1 MSATGLRASYAEV
14 EGTRIQTN
22 LGLVVLV
29 FYGAAVL
36 AVAIAGDWT
45 VAALMGAC
53 GVFCI
58 AGLRASWTH
67 DGCSAKATGCPLRGR
82 TGKRRF
88 CDWMHSCS

>member
-1 MSATGLRASYAEV
+1 MGVTALRASHAEM

-36 AVAIAGDWT
+36 AVAIAGHWT
-45 VAALMGAC
+45 VAALLAAC

-67 DGCSAKATGCPLRGR
+67 DGCSAKATGCPLRDGS
-82 TGKRRF
+82 GQRRF
-88 CDWMHSCS
+88 CDWMHSCN